1 LTDQDHP
8 AAASTVADQI
18 RPVIGSAAPQPKL
31 PLGVGSII
39 GQSFSILFRNFFRVL
54 IIGFVPSFFGYLIPI
69 VILAVAGLGT
79 PDSLEQLQQQPANAA
94 AGIAVAGV
102 VVGLFQIAVFAFI
115 AALLAQLA
123 YDAKL
128 SRPVKLRR
136 YLKPALSAVPS
147 IVILSIVVFII
158 LLAITFP
165 IVLLSALLGPLSIV
179 VILGMPVL
187 NLWIF
192 AVFAVMA
199 PAIVIEHIGFR
210 GLGRSAALTKQY
222 RWPIVGTLLLT
233 AICYLGLN
241 IIIGAVFML
250 LVGSI
255 AFLGDAGGIVSVIA
269 GGILPLIL
277 YAVIS
282 TIGIGLIGIIIALIY
297 ARLREIKE
305 GISVDQI
312 ASVFE

>member
-8 AAASTVADQI
+8 AAASMVADQSM
-18 RPVIGSAAPQPKL
+18 PVTGSAAPQPKL

-54 IIGFVPSFFGYLIPI
+54 IIGFVPSLFGYLIPI
-69 VILAVAGLGT
+69 AILALVGLGT

-128 SRPVKLRR
+128 GRPVKLRR
-136 YLKPALSAVPS
+136 YLKPALAAVPS
-147 IVILSIVVFII
+147 IAILSIVVFII

-199 PAIVIEHIGFR
+199 PAIVIERIGFR

-233 AICYLGLN
+233 AICYLGIN

-255 AFLGDAGGIVSVIA
+255 AFLSDAGGIVSVIA

-277 YAVIS
+277 YALIS